1 MDITDL
7 RSISTVL
14 CFIALI
20 GVFYWTYH
28 PKRKNVYDEASQL
41 PFGDDEHISS
51 DSKNKPLETRLEKS
65 GEK

>member
-7 RSISTVL
+7 RSLSTVL

-41 PFGDDEHISS
+41 PFGDDEHMPMKKES
-51 DSKNKPLETRLEKS
+51 LETRLEKS

>member
-1 MDITDL
+1 MDITDF

-28 PKRKNVYDEASQL
+28 PKRKDVYDDAANL
-41 PFGDDEHISS
+41 PFGDDELNTSNR
-51 DSKNKPLETRLEKS
+51 KNEPQKRQQ
-65 GEK
+65 GED

>member
-7 RSISTVL
+7 RSLSTVL

-41 PFGDDEHISS
+41 PFGDDEHITSG
-51 DSKNKPLETRLEKS
+51 SKKESLEKS

>member
-28 PKRKNVYDEASQL
+28 PKRKGVYDDAAKL
-41 PFGDDEHISS
+41 PFGDDEQINP
-51 DSKNKPLETRLEKS
+51 NKKVKS
-65 GEK
+65 QGEK